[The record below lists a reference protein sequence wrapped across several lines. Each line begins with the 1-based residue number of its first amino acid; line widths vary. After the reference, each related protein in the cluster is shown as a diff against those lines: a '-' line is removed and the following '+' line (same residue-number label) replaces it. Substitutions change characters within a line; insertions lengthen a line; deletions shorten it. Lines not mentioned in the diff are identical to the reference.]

1 MFALFEGYIAHYS
14 QTYVYGYG
22 LTCSNFN
29 KSLQPNSKGKIEKSS
44 YPFIQMKYVMT
55 SEIIKKETWNFH
67 ETGRDGNI
75 KYSEGRLA
83 RLGNQRTEDTNVA
96 AHRLR
101 IAKYRIRRYI
111 NFLLYIII
119 RWMKY
124 FFFSRISCKNVFEK
138 VCNKTSRCY

>member
-1 MFALFEGYIAHYS
+1 
-14 QTYVYGYG
+14 
-22 LTCSNFN
+22 
-29 KSLQPNSKGKIEKSS
+29 
-44 YPFIQMKYVMT
+44 MKHTVT
-55 SEIIKKETWNFH
+55 SEIMKKETWNFH

-124 FFFSRISCKNVFEK
+124 SFFFLSDNIVQ
-138 VCNKTSRCY
+138 RCFWK